1 MHEEHVTPIEE
12 IRQEKIKKIAALKT
26 LGIDPYP
33 YTTSFPNKP
42 IATIRQM
49 TDSSMVAVAG
59 RVYSIRAHGGISFAD
74 IKDQTGKIQLAF
86 KKDSFPNQT
95 QELFSYLDASDHIE
109 VTGKLFTTKAGE
121 LTIDVSAFNFLSK
134 ALRPIPNK
142 EDSLQD
148 KELRLRKRYLDLL
161 TNPQTK
167 FVFDTRH
174 KIIRGIR
181 QFFDTKNLTEVE
193 TPILQPLYG
202 GANARPFT
210 THINA
215 LDATAYL
222 RIAPEL
228 YLKRLVVGGYEGVYE
243 IARNFRNEGVDQTH
257 FPEFTMLEAYVA
269 YMDYQGMMD
278 LMEELLRF
286 ISTQIL
292 ETDTVMVHDK
302 SIDLTGPWAR
312 VTMTELLKERL
323 NLDIEQENLATLLEF
338 AQKHNLEI
346 SIHPTKGELAFLIF
360 DKLITDSLINPT
372 WVIDYPVEVSP
383 LAKPHRT
390 KPGLTERFEL
400 YIGGVELM
408 DGWSE
413 LTDPIEQRKRFE
425 AESYRQFD
433 TTETA
438 QPVDED
444 FLESLEYGLPPFA
457 GVGSGI
463 DRLTMFFTNVWSIQ
477 ETILFPFK
485 KPNYES
491 SKDVTVEIDMNLTNL
506 PTREEAEKLLDEHVI
521 DEYQKLH
528 AHMVAYVL
536 QAYAQ
541 KFEED
546 ANLWYITGLLH
557 DLDYNQFPLEHP
569 HKAISWFK
577 EKNFPEQL
585 IHAIAAHDHLNTK
598 VEPQTRLAKALM
610 ATDELSGLIYAYG
623 IIRPEKFKEIKV
635 SSIKEKIRNRS
646 FAPKIPREE
655 IEYSLKN
662 FEVDVDLHTQKMTEI
677 FENLIKV
684 DDQNKTTLQTPQ
696 VNSRIN
702 QNPKTTSGDSST
714 TDFSIQEELK
724 QTLPGIFYAYTEI
737 NNLTITSTNQELEK
751 LKQQITVDRQS
762 ITNSEIKA
770 IPSIKAYR
778 AIVKTSGS
786 DPDRHLPSPEAL
798 FKRIAQGKGLYS
810 INTAVD
816 AYNLAVVETSIG
828 LGGFDTSSMQYPITL
843 RFSKEGETMNLLG
856 KEGITQLKQNQIIY
870 SDNQK
875 PITMDLN
882 YRDIE
887 ETKITTDSTSII
899 LFADGAPGLSK
910 QEVLAALQKGA
921 EYITK
926 FCGGTQGKIYL
937 VE

>member
-1 MHEEHVTPIEE
+1 MIDTHITPIEE
-12 IRQEKIKKIAALKT
+12 IRQEKIKKIDALKA
-26 LGIDPYP
+26 LGIEPYP
-33 YTTSFPNKP
+33 YSTTFQISSISAVRKL
-42 IATIRQM
+42 TQG
-49 TDSSMVAVAG
+49 TDVAVVG
-59 RVYSIRAHGGISFAD
+59 RIYSIRAHGGISFAD

-86 KKDSFPNQT
+86 KKDTFPTQT
-95 QELFSYLDASDHIE
+95 KELLSYLDASDHIE
-109 VTGKLFTTKAGE
+109 VAGKLFITKAGE
-121 LTIDVSAFNFLSK
+121 LTIDVSDFKLLSK
-134 ALRPIPNK
+134 ALRPIPTK

-181 QFFDTKNLTEVE
+181 QFFETKNLTEVE

-269 YMDYQGMMD
+269 YMDYQGMMN
-278 LMEELLRF
+278 LMEELLRY
-286 ISTQIL
+286 ISTQVL
-292 ETDTVMVHDK
+292 KTNMVMVHDK
-302 SIDLTGPWAR
+302 SIDLTGPWLR
-312 VTMTELLKERL
+312 ITMTDLLKEKL
-323 NLDIEQENLATLLEF
+323 NLDIEKENLASLLTF

-346 SIHPTKGELAFLIF
+346 SEHPTKGELAFLIF
-360 DKLITDSLINPT
+360 DKLITHSLTNPT

-383 LAKPHRT
+383 LSKPHRS
-390 KPGLTERFEL
+390 KLGLTERFEL

-485 KPNYES
+485 KIVSN
-491 SKDVTVEIDMNLTNL
+491 D
-506 PTREEAEKLLDEHVI
+506 
-521 DEYQKLH
+521 
-528 AHMVAYVL
+528 
-536 QAYAQ
+536 
-541 KFEED
+541 
-546 ANLWYITGLLH
+546 
-557 DLDYNQFPLEHP
+557 
-569 HKAISWFK
+569 
-577 EKNFPEQL
+577 KNPDQ
-585 IHAIAAHDHLNTK
+585 
-598 VEPQTRLAKALM
+598 
-610 ATDELSGLIYAYG
+610 
-623 IIRPEKFKEIKV
+623 
-635 SSIKEKIRNRS
+635 
-646 FAPKIPREE
+646 PK
-655 IEYSLKN
+655 IEYSQETN
-662 FEVDVDLHTQKMTEI
+662 FT
-677 FENLIKV
+677 
-684 DDQNKTTLQTPQ
+684 
-696 VNSRIN
+696 
-702 QNPKTTSGDSST
+702 
-714 TDFSIQEELK
+714 IQSELK
-724 QTLPGIFYAYTEI
+724 QALPGIFYAYTEI
-737 NNLTITSTNQELEK
+737 SSLMVKSIDPELEN
-751 LKQQITVDRQS
+751 LKQQITTNCQS
-762 ITNSEIKA
+762 ITNAEIKA

-778 AIVKTSGS
+778 TIVKTSGS
-786 DPDRHLPSPEAL
+786 DPDSHLPSPEAL
-798 FKRIAQGKGLYS
+798 LKRVSQKKGLYTV
-810 INTAVD
+810 NTAVD
-816 AYNLAVVETSIG
+816 AYNLAVIETSIG
-828 LGGFDTSSMQYPITL
+828 LGGFDTSTMQYPISL
-843 RFSKEGETMNLLG
+843 RFAKEGETMNLLG
-856 KEGITQLKQNQIIY
+856 KEGTTQLKLNQIIY
-870 SDNQK
+870 ADQQK

-887 ETKITTDSTSII
+887 ETKITTESTSII

-910 QEVLAALQKGA
+910 QEVLTALQKGA
-921 EYITK
+921 DYIQK
-926 FCGGTQGKIYL
+926 FCGGTQGKVYL